1 MLTHHLFADSA
12 TLEMMN
18 VQCMFPEE
26 ILLIISGAGKVCV
39 AIFVFISAY
48 GITMSNNENNN
59 TTIVISRR
67 IVKLLVPFMY
77 IYIIAAIVAIVTGLW
92 AETYGTVWQS
102 MIYYCLLDFCGLA
115 NLFGTPTLNGT
126 WWYMSLAIL
135 LPIIIT
141 LFIKIYEKIGIV
153 GTIIVGIYIPACLGV
168 EDTSPYRW
176 WILTV
181 VFGIIFA
188 KNNVFEKIKA
198 LKHSYLLYGTI
209 ILLSIP
215 IVYMRHGI
223 GGYWLLDTLLVFPF
237 VVIAY
242 GLERIPVVK
251 NIFYELGRA
260 SHYMFLTHTFI
271 FYYYFRE
278 FIYYWKYPIVI
289 LVVLVVCSYLLAR
302 ILSVSYKILK
312 ISNLEQFF
320 LKKIGNK
327 VKK

>member
-1 MLTHHLFADSA
+1 M
-12 TLEMMN
+12 
-18 VQCMFPEE
+18 
-26 ILLIISGAGKVCV
+26 
-39 AIFVFISAY
+39 
-48 GITMSNNENNN
+48 
-59 TTIVISRR
+59 
-67 IVKLLVPFMY
+67 
-77 IYIIAAIVAIVTGLW
+77 
-92 AETYGTVWQS
+92 
-102 MIYYCLLDFCGLA
+102 
-115 NLFGTPTLNGT
+115 
-126 WWYMSLAIL
+126 
-135 LPIIIT
+135 
-141 LFIKIYEKIGIV
+141 
-153 GTIIVGIYIPACLGV
+153 